1 MKKITLVFPFLI
13 AVIFPMLFHH
23 QQAGVNLLLFDVL
36 ILALLSWSGRA
47 SFSNTLSIMLFAGVV
62 ISGVAVILYGSAM
75 SVAVNVISLIL
86 LSGLLAAPYL
96 SVLANGFLT
105 TFISLFTAPFNYI
118 RQLGSLSG
126 TNNRSRMLLRYIG
139 YTVVPVIVLVI
150 FISLYSAASPYF
162 NRITGNFVHV
172 LNVFFTNLF
181 TWIHP
186 ETFWLAV
193 AGFVIAVILFY
204 GKMSGFFDLPGEAGV
219 QDLSRIKRWYKGSP
233 VGLRTELRTA
243 ILMFGLLNVVLVVM
257 NALDLWYVWINFKWD
272 GGFLKQFV
280 HEGTWLLILSIVIS
294 MILVL
299 WYFRG
304 NLNFYPKNR
313 TLILLT
319 RVWIAQNLFLALSVA
334 MRNFWYLHYFNLAYK
349 RIWVYAFLILVIVGL
364 ITVLIKVNK
373 RKTLKYL
380 LVRNSVYAYIV
391 FTALSLLNWDV
402 VIAKFNVNRAE
413 KAFYHTDFMA
423 YLNNSALPVLIMDEQ
438 KLNRVSEAQS
448 KMFTFHENYMT
459 FEDYN
464 KTLQW
469 RKEQFLKE
477 YPETHWLSWNLADWN
492 AYRKLK

>member
-1 MKKITLVFPFLI
+1 MKKIALAFPLLI
-13 AVIFPMLFHH
+13 AVLFPVLFHH
-23 QQAGVNLLLFDVL
+23 QQAGLNLLIFDVL
-36 ILALLSWSGRA
+36 MIALLVWSGRA
-47 SFSNTLSIMLFAGVV
+47 SFSNSLSILLFAGVM
-62 ISGVAVILYGSAM
+62 ISGVSSLLYGSAM
-75 SVAVNVISLIL
+75 AVAVNIISLIL
-86 LSGLLAAPYL
+86 LSGILAAPYL
-96 SVLANGFLT
+96 SVLVNGFLT
-105 TFISLFTAPFNYI
+105 TFISLFTAPFNYM
-118 RQLGSLSG
+118 RNLGSVSG
-126 TNNRSRMLLRYIG
+126 SNKKSRIVLRYLG
-139 YTVVPVIVLVI
+139 YTLVPVIALVI
-150 FISLYSAASPYF
+150 FVSLYSTASPYF
-162 NRITGNFVHV
+162 NRITGNFMHF
-172 LNVFFTNLF
+172 LTLFFEKLF
-181 TWIHP
+181 KWIHP

-193 AGFVIAVILFY
+193 AGFIITVIMFY

-233 VGLRTELRTA
+233 VGLRIELRTA
-243 ILMFGLLNVVLVVM
+243 IILFAVLNVVLAVM
-257 NALDLWYVWINFKWD
+257 NALDLWYVWINFIWD

-364 ITVLIKVNK
+364 ITVLIKVNN

-380 LVRNSVYAYIV
+380 LMRNSVYAYIV
-391 FTALSLLNWDV
+391 FAVLCLFNWDV
-402 VIAKFNVNRAE
+402 IIAKFNVNRAE

-438 KLNRVSEAQS
+438 KLSRVSEAQS
-448 KMFTFHENYMT
+448 KMFTFHEKYMS

-477 YPETHWLSWNLADWN
+477 YPETHWLSWNLVDWI